1 MINVIKI
8 NLNQASSKAAR
19 LEKRR
24 EQTRWGAFG
33 FVVLILVGGF
43 AYLLGENSQYAQIM
57 AEKESQIASI
67 QSQIDTLKQEG
78 RNLAKDD
85 ILAMSELS
93 DRRTVWAE
101 KLNALGRLMP
111 HDMAITHLTFKD
123 RYLTIAGVSRIY
135 PDERE
140 FDILEEF
147 IARLENDVIFSEDFT
162 DIKFASYSR
171 MTILNQDVVNF
182 EVRATLDLP
191 DPKDRKKDMGR
202 RSR

>member
-24 EQTRWGAFG
+24 EQTRWSAFG
-33 FVVLILVGGF
+33 FVVLILVAGF
-43 AYLLGENSQYAQIM
+43 AYLLVENSQYAQIIE
-57 AEKESQIASI
+57 EKESQIASI
-67 QSQIDTLKQEG
+67 QAQIDTLKQEG

-93 DRRTVWAE
+93 DRRTIWAE

-111 HDMAITHLTFKD
+111 HDMEITHLTFKD

-147 IARLENDVIFSEDFT
+147 IARLENDQIFSEDFT

-182 EVRATLDLP
+182 EVRATLDIP

-202 RSR
+202 RS

>member
-1 MINVIKI
+1 
-8 NLNQASSKAAR
+8 
-19 LEKRR
+19 
-24 EQTRWGAFG
+24 
-33 FVVLILVGGF
+33 
-43 AYLLGENSQYAQIM
+43 
-57 AEKESQIASI
+57 
-67 QSQIDTLKQEG
+67 
-78 RNLAKDD
+78 
-85 ILAMSELS
+85 
-93 DRRTVWAE
+93 
-101 KLNALGRLMP
+101 MP

-147 IARLENDVIFSEDFT
+147 IARLENDQIFSEDFT

-182 EVRATLDLP
+182 EVKATLDIP

-202 RSR
+202 RS

>member
-33 FVVLILVGGF
+33 FIVFILVAGF
-43 AYLLGENSQYAQIM
+43 AYLLVENSQYAQIIE
-57 AEKESQIASI
+57 EKESQIASI
-67 QSQIDTLKQEG
+67 QAQIDTLKREG

-93 DRRTVWAE
+93 DRRTIWAE

-123 RYLTIAGVSRIY
+123 RYLTIEGVSRIY

-147 IARLENDVIFSEDFT
+147 IARLENDSIFSEDFT

-171 MTILNQDVVNF
+171 MTILNQNVVNF
-182 EVRATLDLP
+182 EVRATLDIP

-202 RSR
+202 RG

>member
-24 EQTRWGAFG
+24 ETTRWGAFG
-33 FVVLILVGGF
+33 FVVLILIAGF
-43 AYLLGENSQYAQIM
+43 AYLVGENSQYAQIIE
-57 AEKESQIASI
+57 EKESQIATI
-67 QSQIDTLKQEG
+67 QAQIDTLKQEG

-93 DRRTVWAE
+93 DRRTIWAE

-147 IARLENDVIFSEDFT
+147 IARLENDIIFSEDFT

-182 EVRATLDLP
+182 EVRATLDIP

-202 RSR
+202 RS

>member
-24 EQTRWGAFG
+24 EQARWAMFVS
-33 FVVLILVGGF
+33 VVLILVVGF
-43 AYLLGENSQYAQIM
+43 ANLVVENARYAQIIE
-57 AEKESQIASI
+57 EKESQIANI
-67 QSQIDTLKQEG
+67 QLQIDTLQQEG
-78 RNLAKDD
+78 RNLSKED

-93 DRRTVWAE
+93 DRRTIWAD
-101 KLNALGRLMP
+101 KLNALGRLLP

-147 IARLENDVIFSEDFT
+147 IARLENDKIFSTDFS

-182 EVRATLDLP
+182 EVKATLDLP
-191 DPKDRKKDMGR
+191 DPKDRKKDKGR
-202 RSR
+202 RRR

>member
-24 EQTRWGAFG
+24 ELTRWGTFS
-33 FVVLILVGGF
+33 FIVLILIAGF
-43 AYLLGENSQYAQIM
+43 ATLLVENAHYGKIIE
-57 AEKESQIASI
+57 EKESQIASI
-67 QSQIDTLKQEG
+67 KAQIDTLKQAG

-93 DRRTVWAE
+93 DRRTIWAE

-111 HDMAITHLTFKD
+111 HDMAITHLNFKD
-123 RYLTIAGVSRIY
+123 RYLTISGVSRIY

-147 IARLENDVIFSEDFT
+147 IARLENDEIFSGDFT

-202 RSR
+202 RS

>member
-24 EQTRWGAFG
+24 ETTRWGAFG
-33 FVVLILVGGF
+33 FVVLILIAGF
-43 AYLLGENSQYAQIM
+43 AYLVGENSQYAQIIE
-57 AEKESQIASI
+57 EKESQIATI
-67 QSQIDTLKQEG
+67 QAQIDTLKQEG

-93 DRRTVWAE
+93 DRRTIWAE

-147 IARLENDVIFSEDFT
+147 IARLENDIIFSEDFT

-182 EVRATLDLP
+182 EVRATLDIP
-191 DPKDRKKDMGR
+191 DPKYRKKDMGR
-202 RSR
+202 RS

>member
-24 EQTRWGAFG
+24 EQTRWGAFA
-33 FVVLILVGGF
+33 FVVLILISGF
-43 AYLLGENSQYAQIM
+43 AYLVFENSQFAQIID
-57 AEKESQIASI
+57 EKESQIASI
-67 QSQIDTLKQEG
+67 QAQIDTLKQEG

-93 DRRTVWAE
+93 GRRTIWAE
-101 KLNALGRLMP
+101 KLNALGRLLP

-147 IARLENDVIFSEDFT
+147 IARLENDVIFSADFS

-182 EVRATLDLP
+182 EVRATLDIP
-191 DPKDRKKDMGR
+191 DPRDRKKDMGR
-202 RSR
+202 RS

>member
-24 EQTRWGAFG
+24 EQARWAMFVS
-33 FVVLILVGGF
+33 VVLILVVGF
-43 AYLLGENSQYAQIM
+43 GNLVVENARYAQIIE
-57 AEKESQIASI
+57 EKESQIANI
-67 QSQIDTLKQEG
+67 QLQIDTLQQEG
-78 RNLAKDD
+78 RNLSKED

-93 DRRTVWAE
+93 DRRTIWAD
-101 KLNALGRLMP
+101 KLNALGRLLP

-147 IARLENDVIFSEDFT
+147 IARLENDKIFSADFS

-182 EVRATLDLP
+182 EVKATLDLP
-191 DPKDRKKDMGR
+191 DPKDRKKDKGR
-202 RSR
+202 RR

>member
-24 EQTRWGAFG
+24 EQTRWAVFA
-33 FVVLILVGGF
+33 FVVVILVGGF
-43 AYLLGENSQYAQIM
+43 SYLLIENNRYAQIIE
-57 AEKESQIASI
+57 EKEDQIATI
-67 QSQIDTLKQEG
+67 RATIDTLQQAG

-85 ILAMSELS
+85 IMAMSELS
-93 DRRTVWAE
+93 GRRTIWAE

-123 RYLTIAGVSRIY
+123 KYLTIAGVSRIY

-147 IARLENDVIFSEDFT
+147 IARLENDKIFSEDFT

-182 EVRATLDLP
+182 EVKATLDIP
-191 DPKDRKKDMGR
+191 EAKSSRSTGR
-202 RSR
+202 RS

>member
-24 EQTRWGAFG
+24 EQTRWSAFA
-33 FVVLILVGGF
+33 FIVLILLSGF
-43 AYLLGENSQYAQIM
+43 AYLLVENSQFAEIID
-57 AEKESQIASI
+57 EKESQIATI
-67 QSQIDTLKQEG
+67 KAQIDTLKREG

-93 DRRTVWAE
+93 DRRTIWAD

-123 RYLTIAGVSRIY
+123 RYLTIEGVSRIY

-147 IARLENDVIFSEDFT
+147 IARLEADKVFSADFT

-182 EVRATLDLP
+182 EVRATLDIP

-202 RSR
+202 RS

>member
-24 EQTRWGAFG
+24 ETTRWAAFG
-33 FVVLILVGGF
+33 FVVLILVAGF
-43 AYLLGENSQYAQIM
+43 AYLLVENSQYAQIIE
-57 AEKESQIASI
+57 EKESQVASI
-67 QSQIDTLKQEG
+67 QAQIDTLKREG

-93 DRRTVWAE
+93 DRRTIWAE

-147 IARLENDVIFSEDFT
+147 IARLENDKVFAEDFT

-182 EVRATLDLP
+182 EVRATLDIP

-202 RSR
+202 RS

>member
-1 MINVIKI
+1 
-8 NLNQASSKAAR
+8 
-19 LEKRR
+19 
-24 EQTRWGAFG
+24 
-33 FVVLILVGGF
+33 LILVGGF
-43 AYLLGENSQYAQIM
+43 AALVVENSKYAQIIN
-57 AEKESQIASI
+57 EKESQVASI
-67 QSQIDTLKQEG
+67 QAQIDTLKQEG

-93 DRRTVWAE
+93 DRRTIWAE

-147 IARLENDVIFSEDFT
+147 IARLENDQIFSEDFT

-182 EVRATLDLP
+182 EVKATLDIP

-202 RSR
+202 RS

>member
-24 EQTRWGAFG
+24 EQTRWSAFG
-33 FVVLILVGGF
+33 FVVLILVAGF
-43 AYLLGENSQYAQIM
+43 AYLLVENSQYAQIIE
-57 AEKESQIASI
+57 EKESQIASI
-67 QSQIDTLKQEG
+67 QAQIDTLKQEG

-93 DRRTVWAE
+93 DRRTIWAE

-147 IARLENDVIFSEDFT
+147 IARLENDQIFSEDFT

-182 EVRATLDLP
+182 EVRATLDIP

-202 RSR
+202 RS

>member
-24 EQTRWGAFG
+24 EQTRWGV
-33 FVVLILVGGF
+33 FVFIVLILVGNF
-43 AYLLGENSQYAQIM
+43 AYLMSENAQYAQIIN
-57 AEKESQIASI
+57 EKEAQVASI
-67 QSQIDTLKQEG
+67 KAQIDTLKQEG

-93 DRRTVWAE
+93 GRRTVWAE

-147 IARLENDVIFSEDFT
+147 IARLENDQVFSADFT

-182 EVRATLDLP
+182 EVRATLDIP
-191 DPKDRKKDMGR
+191 DPKDRKKDKGR
-202 RSR
+202 RRS

>member
-24 EQTRWGAFG
+24 ETTRWGAFG
-33 FVVLILVGGF
+33 FVVLILIAGF
-43 AYLLGENSQYAQIM
+43 AYLVGENSQYAQIIE
-57 AEKESQIASI
+57 EKESQIATI
-67 QSQIDTLKQEG
+67 QAQIDTLKQEG

-93 DRRTVWAE
+93 DRRTIWAE

-135 PDERE
+135 PDKRE

-147 IARLENDVIFSEDFT
+147 IARLENDIIFSEDFT

-182 EVRATLDLP
+182 EVRATLDIP

-202 RSR
+202 RS